1 MPRWLVG
8 KAVQRLCGGSA
19 LANPVLI
26 AVALVAALVEVS
38 GTPYLQYLSG
48 AQFIN
53 FLLGPVTVAL
63 AVPLAKNIGLVRANL
78 HGIGLALLAGSL
90 TSMAAGVG
98 IVWALGGSRPVALSM
113 MAKAAT
119 TPIAMAVSQQ
129 VGGIP
134 ALTAAL
140 AILGGIVAAITGQH
154 MLSRMCISDW
164 RAHGLAAGVAGSG
177 VAAAQV
183 APLNEVAAAFAA
195 LGIGLNGLLTATL
208 GRSCPCSCIFGP
220 DQSVGVQRP
229 LLQGSVGGRS
239 PAISSDHY
247 GRRTYRG
254 RASSSIRF
262 SALTAIATSVGRRR
276 SVRDRRPSPMTRLK
290 RLMSASTRARQL

>member
-1 MPRWLVG
+1 MLSTGFSQVWTPMAEAPLFWLVATLAAYLIG

-26 AVALVAALVEVS
+26 AVALVVAVVEVS
-38 GTPYLQYLSG
+38 GTPYPQYFSG

-98 IVWALGGSRPVALSM
+98 IVWVLGGSQDVALSM
-113 MAKAAT
+113 VAKAVT
-119 TPIAMAVSQQ
+119 TPIAMAVSRQ

-140 AILGGIVAAITGQH
+140 AILGGIVAAISGQQILRG
-154 MLSRMCISDW
+154 MRIRDW

-177 VAAAQV
+177 IAAAQV
-183 APLNEVAAAFAA
+183 APLNEAAAAFAA
-195 LGIGLNGLLTATL
+195 LGIGLNGLLTAL
-208 GRSCPCSCIFGP
+208 L
-220 DQSVGVQRP
+220 VP
-229 LLQGSVGGRS
+229 LLVHFW
-239 PAISSDHY
+239 P
-247 GRRTYRG
+247 
-254 RASSSIRF
+254 
-262 SALTAIATSVGRRR
+262 
-276 SVRDRRPSPMTRLK
+276 
-290 RLMSASTRARQL
+290 